1 MVNYKVVFYKQAIKD
16 SRNLKEN
23 GLDKKAKQ
31 LIEILKKDPYQ
42 NPPPCEKLQGNLKDY
57 YSRRINRQHRLLYFV
72 REENKTVYVVRMWTH
87 YE

>member
-1 MVNYKVVFYKQAIKD
+1 MVNYRVVFYKQAVKD

-31 LIEILKKDPYQ
+31 LIEILKEDPYQ
-42 NPPPCEKLQGNLKDY
+42 NPPPCEKLQRNLKDY

-87 YE
+87 